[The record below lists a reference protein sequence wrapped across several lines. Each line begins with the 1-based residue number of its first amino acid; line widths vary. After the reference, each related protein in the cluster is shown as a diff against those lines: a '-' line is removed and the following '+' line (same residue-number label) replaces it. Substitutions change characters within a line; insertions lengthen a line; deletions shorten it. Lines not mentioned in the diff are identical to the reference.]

1 MNTHQ
6 LNGIG
11 WYLFGCRYLGTF
23 ALNGVPAKI
32 DKTATLKHFI
42 INTQTSNLPGQH
54 WVAVTIQNNTAY
66 IFDSF
71 GNPPKPLLVRQLK
84 DQGITKIYYNKRQIQ
99 PYNTTFCGQLAVK
112 HLLNV
117 DLLGRT
123 RGVSS
128 WKAVLH

>member
-6 LNGIG
+6 LNRIG
-11 WYLFGCRYLGTF
+11 RYLFGWRYLGTF
-23 ALNGVPAKI
+23 PLNWIPLKL
-32 DKTATLKHFI
+32 DKTTILQHFI

-71 GNPPKPLLVRQLK
+71 GSSPKPLLVRQLK
-84 DQGITKIYYNKRQIQ
+84 DRGITKIYYNQRQIQ
-99 PYNTTFCGQLAVK
+99 PYNSTICGQLSVK

-128 WKAVLH
+128 WKAALH